1 MSNKSKKIEI
11 SENSSLESKK
21 DEIKKINLD
30 AFKDQLS
37 KMDIPS
43 SSKGR
48 IREHLYIYPE
58 GWNQDIINGL
68 QGKKFRNQ
76 KRSQIQRFANNIFY
90 YGKTDKLDELQKE
103 INAFKDFYKSF
114 YRINDYS
121 ISSLSNSNDEKK
133 NANIEFMLSIIK
145 STL

>member
-1 MSNKSKKIEI
+1 
-11 SENSSLESKK
+11 
-21 DEIKKINLD
+21 
-30 AFKDQLS
+30 
-37 KMDIPS
+37 
-43 SSKGR
+43 
-48 IREHLYIYPE
+48 
-58 GWNQDIINGL
+58 L